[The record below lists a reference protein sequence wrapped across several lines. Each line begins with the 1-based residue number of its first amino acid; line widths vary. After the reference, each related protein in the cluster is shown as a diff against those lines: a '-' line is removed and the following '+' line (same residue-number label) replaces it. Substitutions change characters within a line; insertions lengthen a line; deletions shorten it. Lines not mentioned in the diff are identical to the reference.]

1 MMRRMSKKV
10 GKLTGSLAAVLAIV
24 AITGCGS
31 KREVKNE
38 QGEQIY
44 RIGISQFAEHASL
57 DNCREG
63 FLEGLKE
70 EGLEEGKNLKIE
82 VKNAAADMGTASQ
95 IADRFVADQMDLI
108 CAIATPSAQTAFN
121 AAMDTEIPVIYTAV
135 TDPETAELAGKDK
148 KPAGEVTGTS
158 DRLPIKD
165 QLEMIR
171 QILPE
176 AKKIGILYTTS
187 EVNSLSAIR
196 VYENYAEDY
205 GFEIVIAGVSN
216 TSEIA
221 MAAEALVGKVDCLT
235 NLTDNTVVNSLP
247 TILERAKEA
256 EIPVFGS
263 EIEQV
268 KLGCLAAEGL
278 DYVELGKQTGKMAA
292 KILTGEAKAS
302 ELEYEEISGG
312 NLYLNTAVA
321 EQLGISFGEKLLE
334 NAEICE

>member
-1 MMRRMSKKV
+1 MQRRIWALQV
-10 GKLTGSLAAVLAIV
+10 RL
-24 AITGCGS
+24 
-31 KREVKNE
+31 
-38 QGEQIY
+38 
-44 RIGISQFAEHASL
+44 RIGL
-57 DNCREG
+57 W
-63 FLEGLKE
+63 
-70 EGLEEGKNLKIE
+70 
-82 VKNAAADMGTASQ
+82 
-95 IADRFVADQMDLI
+95 ADQMDLI

-205 GFEIVIAGVSN
+205 GFEIVTAGVSN

-321 EQLGISFGEKLLE
+321 EQLGISFGEELLE

>member
-1 MMRRMSKKV
+1 M
-10 GKLTGSLAAVLAIV
+10 
-24 AITGCGS
+24 
-31 KREVKNE
+31 
-38 QGEQIY
+38 
-44 RIGISQFAEHASL
+44 
-57 DNCREG
+57 
-63 FLEGLKE
+63 
-70 EGLEEGKNLKIE
+70 
-82 VKNAAADMGTASQ
+82 KNAAADMSTASQ

-205 GFEIVIAGVSN
+205 GFEIVTAGVSN

-321 EQLGISFGEKLLE
+321 EQLGISFGEELLE

>member
-31 KREVKNE
+31 KQEAKKE

-135 TDPETAELAGKDK
+135 TDPETAE
-148 KPAGEVTGTS
+148 
-158 DRLPIKD
+158 
-165 QLEMIR
+165 
-171 QILPE
+171 
-176 AKKIGILYTTS
+176 IG
-187 EVNSLSAIR
+187 R
-196 VYENYAEDY
+196 
-205 GFEIVIAGVSN
+205 
-216 TSEIA
+216 
-221 MAAEALVGKVDCLT
+221 K
-235 NLTDNTVVNSLP
+235 
-247 TILERAKEA
+247 R
-256 EIPVFGS
+256 
-263 EIEQV
+263 
-268 KLGCLAAEGL
+268 
-278 DYVELGKQTGKMAA
+278 
-292 KILTGEAKAS
+292 
-302 ELEYEEISGG
+302 
-312 NLYLNTAVA
+312 
-321 EQLGISFGEKLLE
+321 
-334 NAEICE
+334 

>member
-1 MMRRMSKKV
+1 
-10 GKLTGSLAAVLAIV
+10 
-24 AITGCGS
+24 
-31 KREVKNE
+31 
-38 QGEQIY
+38 
-44 RIGISQFAEHASL
+44 
-57 DNCREG
+57 
-63 FLEGLKE
+63 
-70 EGLEEGKNLKIE
+70 
-82 VKNAAADMGTASQ
+82 
-95 IADRFVADQMDLI
+95 
-108 CAIATPSAQTAFN
+108 
-121 AAMDTEIPVIYTAV
+121 
-135 TDPETAELAGKDK
+135 
-148 KPAGEVTGTS
+148 
-158 DRLPIKD
+158 
-165 QLEMIR
+165 
-171 QILPE
+171 
-176 AKKIGILYTTS
+176 
-187 EVNSLSAIR
+187 
-196 VYENYAEDY
+196 
-205 GFEIVIAGVSN
+205 
-216 TSEIA
+216 

-321 EQLGISFGEKLLE
+321 EQLGISFGEELLE